1 MAITKDKKASI
12 LEELRGIV
20 KSSLSL
26 VLVNFKGL
34 TVSDTIAM
42 RRALKEKGVGYIVSK
57 NTLTRKALSE
67 GGISGELPNIEG
79 ETALVYGNDPIL
91 PAQEIFG
98 FQKKFD
104 KKVSIFGGVFEG
116 RFLGKEE
123 MVSVANIPPLKTLH
137 AQFVN
142 IINSPIQGL
151 AISLNEIARVK
162 SS

>member
-1 MAITKDKKASI
+1 
-12 LEELRGIV
+12 
-20 KSSLSL
+20 

-142 IINSPIQGL
+142 IINSPIQGFVMAL
-151 AISLNEIARVK
+151 DQIAKQK
-162 SS
+162 SQ

>member
-1 MAITKDKKASI
+1 
-12 LEELRGIV
+12 
-20 KSSLSL
+20 